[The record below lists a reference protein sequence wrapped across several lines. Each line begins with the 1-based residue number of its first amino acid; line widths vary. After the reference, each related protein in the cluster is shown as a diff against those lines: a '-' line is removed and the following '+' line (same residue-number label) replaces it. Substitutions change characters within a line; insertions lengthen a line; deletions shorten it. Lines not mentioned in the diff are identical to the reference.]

1 MPDGRLDKNLYIR
14 MKGFL
19 FLIVSTL
26 MMMDT
31 ANGQSASMNIP
42 TRILFLLDA
51 SQSML
56 AQWQTRSRFEVAR
69 HLLIELVDSLQQVQ
83 HVELALRVFG
93 HTKPFPPQDC
103 DDTRLEVPFGSHT
116 HKAIR
121 QRLSEIKPRGTTPIA
136 RALLECAGD
145 FPPGPSRNIII
156 LITDG
161 IEECR
166 GDPCATSYQLQQQG
180 ISLKPFVIG
189 VGISTDLAKA
199 FDCVGYYFDASQESQ
214 LKVALQVVISQA
226 LNSTTLQVNL
236 LDVYQQ
242 PTETNVAMSFYD
254 MHSGMIRYN
263 FVHTMNPRGV
273 PDTLRIDP
281 LPVYRLVVHTIPPV
295 TMDSVVLTPGKHNQ
309 VGVESPQGD
318 LFLKLEGSHEYK
330 NLQAIVR
337 KHQSTETLHVQ
348 PFNTKER
355 YLTGRYDL
363 EILTTPRILL
373 SGVEIAQSKTTTVE
387 IPKPGLVHIAAN
399 NPGYGSI
406 YQENNKELI
415 WTCRLNESTV
425 RETIAMQPG
434 NYRIIFRPRH
444 SRGSIYTI
452 ERSFHITP
460 GSSVKVYL
468 Y

>member
-1 MPDGRLDKNLYIR
+1 

-19 FLIVSTL
+19 FLILSVLL
-26 MMMDT
+26 MTDMGK
-31 ANGQSASMNIP
+31 GQSASTNIP

-69 HLLIELVDSLQQVQ
+69 HLLIEMVDSLQQVQ
-83 HVELALRVFG
+83 NVELALRVFG

-103 DDTRLEVPFGSHT
+103 DDTRLEVPFGSHA

-121 QRLSEIKPRGTTPIA
+121 QRLGEIKPRGTTPIA

-145 FPPGPSRNIII
+145 FPPEPSRNIII

-166 GDPCATSYQLQQQG
+166 GDPCAASYQLQQQG

-189 VGISTDLAKA
+189 VGITYDLVKA
-199 FDCVGYYFDASQESQ
+199 FDCVGYYFDVPQESQ
-214 LKVALQVVISQA
+214 FRHTLQVVISLA

-254 MHSGMIRYN
+254 MHSGFLRYN
-263 FVHTMNPRGV
+263 FVHTMNTKGF

-281 LPVYRLVVHTIPPV
+281 LPIYRIVVHTIPPV
-295 TMDSVVLTPGKHNQ
+295 IMDSVILTPGKHNQ
-309 VGVESPQGD
+309 VGIDTPQGN
-318 LFLKLEGSHEYK
+318 LYLKLEGSYEYK
-330 NLQAIVR
+330 NLQVIIR
-337 KHQSTETLHVQ
+337 RHQSTETLHVQ
-348 PFNTKER
+348 PFNTTER
-355 YLTGRYDL
+355 YLTGLYDL
-363 EILTTPRILL
+363 EILTTPRIQLA
-373 SGVEIAQSKTTTVE
+373 GIEIAQSKTTTVE

-406 YQENNKELI
+406 YQESNNELI
-415 WTCRLNESTV
+415 WTCRIKENTV
-425 RETIAMQPG
+425 RETIPMQPG
-434 NYRIIFRPRH
+434 KYRIIFRPRH

-452 ERSFHITP
+452 ERSFQISP
-460 GSSVKVYL
+460 GGSVKVHL